1 MISIAV
7 SAGVAGAI
15 LLAGP
20 VGGIEIPQIGQ
31 APAAARLDELQLSRP
46 GTGVEPAQAAPSET
60 PPVQLNQERGQ
71 DLAGPAQPRIAPLG
85 GPEQLN
91 TGPRQ
96 AFAPETPADPKPG
109 RISLDSVEGQDICD
123 PARLSDRE
131 VEVCRNLIES
141 RAADFAPAP
150 AQPLSAEERSTLETA
165 NRRGDPDADAVA
177 RRIGRGELAPSDAAQ
192 AYVYS
197 RQAPAGVPDETP
209 KSPTALAVEAAAQ
222 VLGLSGAAI
231 QAPPPSR

>member
-1 MISIAV
+1 MIATAV
-7 SAGVAGAI
+7 AAGIAGVI

-20 VGGIEIPQIGQ
+20 DGGIQIPQIGQ
-31 APAAARLDELQLSRP
+31 SAPAARLDELQLSTP
-46 GTGVEPAQAAPSET
+46 GTGLEPAQKPPSES
-60 PPVQLNQERGQ
+60 PPVQLNEDRVQ
-71 DLAGPAQPRIAPLG
+71 DLAGPAQPKIAPLG
-85 GPEQLN
+85 GLQQVN

-96 AFAPETPADPKPG
+96 TLAPETPADPKPG
-109 RISLDSVEGQDICD
+109 RITLDAVEGQDLCD
-123 PARLSDRE
+123 PARLSERE
-131 VEVCRNLIES
+131 VEVCKSLIEN
-141 RAADFAPAP
+141 RAAEFAPAP
-150 AQPLSAEERSTLETA
+150 PAPLSAEERSTLEA
-165 NRRGDPDADAVA
+165 SRRGTDADAVA

-197 RQAPAGVPDETP
+197 RQSPAGGREEAP